1 MRVFG
6 AYAGYELSLFLFPYA
21 EKSKKWLR
29 YVHVGNAITVSIYLI
44 VSILSYGYFNSDE
57 LTHIAFPLLDM
68 YAYLRFP
75 FVERVQ
81 NFLFSVFLFSILQT
95 AGMYYWSSQE
105 VLSQVFR
112 RINWKV
118 LILVTMVMTIL
129 ISLIP
134 KTLIEVEG
142 WFRYFTMAQL
152 AFSAGFPLL
161 LIILLLLQRGRKN
174 MRKRIGLLCASACLL
189 LAGCAQDQRILE
201 RIGYVETAA
210 FDASPEGKIK
220 VTVSI
225 PLVTQFAKNGETTD
239 ELLTTV
245 AKSPKEANKELG
257 LRTSRIIVS
266 GQIRTLM
273 FGEALAR
280 MGLWKHMDT
289 FYRDPTIS
297 QRTSVVVVEG
307 DAGTV
312 ISQEFPRHTK
322 TANYINKLL
331 QKEYNRQG
339 SPRTMLHQFVR
350 DYFDDGQDPI
360 AVMIKEQK
368 KDITVSGL
376 AMFQK
381 DRMVEKFHVKTC
393 LSFL

>member
-1 MRVFG
+1 MEHEKLHRIHIAFLIFNTQSGIVLFILPRLTAQYFGTNGWLAIVIVFLFVTLNIMLISAVYRLGRGASVFEILQASLPRVILYPLYLLLGGIFGMIGCLVAKQYAMIYQILIFPTTSEMVLKLFVDVLVFLYVAKGIYTMSKANTFFVAALLSQLPLAFNFMRDFDFVRLTPFVFQGGTDMQEGFLRVFG

-161 LIILLLLQRGRKN
+161 LIILLLLQRGRK
-174 MRKRIGLLCASACLL
+174 
-189 LAGCAQDQRILE
+189 
-201 RIGYVETAA
+201 
-210 FDASPEGKIK
+210 
-220 VTVSI
+220 
-225 PLVTQFAKNGETTD
+225 
-239 ELLTTV
+239 
-245 AKSPKEANKELG
+245 
-257 LRTSRIIVS
+257 
-266 GQIRTLM
+266 
-273 FGEALAR
+273 
-280 MGLWKHMDT
+280 KH
-289 FYRDPTIS
+289 
-297 QRTSVVVVEG
+297 
-307 DAGTV
+307 A
-312 ISQEFPRHTK
+312 
-322 TANYINKLL
+322 
-331 QKEYNRQG
+331 
-339 SPRTMLHQFVR
+339 
-350 DYFDDGQDPI
+350 
-360 AVMIKEQK
+360 
-368 KDITVSGL
+368 
-376 AMFQK
+376 
-381 DRMVEKFHVKTC
+381 
-393 LSFL
+393 

>member
-1 MRVFG
+1 
-6 AYAGYELSLFLFPYA
+6 
-21 EKSKKWLR
+21 
-29 YVHVGNAITVSIYLI
+29 
-44 VSILSYGYFNSDE
+44 
-57 LTHIAFPLLDM
+57 
-68 YAYLRFP
+68 
-75 FVERVQ
+75 
-81 NFLFSVFLFSILQT
+81 
-95 AGMYYWSSQE
+95 
-105 VLSQVFR
+105 
-112 RINWKV
+112 
-118 LILVTMVMTIL
+118 
-129 ISLIP
+129 
-134 KTLIEVEG
+134 
-142 WFRYFTMAQL
+142 
-152 AFSAGFPLL
+152 
-161 LIILLLLQRGRKN
+161 

-381 DRMVEKFHVKTC
+381 DRMVGKIPCKDMFIFSLMYQNMSRGEFSIKTDNPNLEAISFHSVKSKRKIKITKTESGEYEADIFINVVSGVEEYIGNLKLSGADRQKVEVMVSDYIAEEAARIVKEMQKIGADGIGIGRYVRNRMSYAEWKRTAWHDMYSEMPVRVHC
-393 LSFL
+393 SFLIKHFGTYFD